1 MQYADR
7 TSLVLS
13 RVFEIRVVYSMAMTE
28 QNAAS
33 LQRLVTVYQSDQLSQ
48 RGMPE
53 NRRTPQDTAEHR
65 RTPQDTTEHRR
76 TPL

>member
-48 RGMPE
+48 S
-53 NRRTPQDTAEHR
+53 
-65 RTPQDTTEHRR
+65 
-76 TPL
+76 